1 MRHDDRE
8 HAAQWARTLL
18 TKGEFVVL
26 DSETTGLH
34 GHAEI
39 CSIAIIGPDRRVLLD
54 TLVRP
59 TRPIP
64 RDASAIHGITDAM
77 VQDSPTFAQI
87 SLELRGILSGTTCI
101 IYNADYDTRLME
113 QSCLACGVAIEIPAF
128 AGEYQCAMEMY
139 AAWVGEWSQYHG
151 SYRFQKLPGG
161 DHSAAGDALACLKLM
176 RRMAG
181 TED

>member
-1 MRHDDRE
+1 MRHDDRQ
-8 HAAQWARTLL
+8 HAAQWARQLL
-18 TKGEFVVL
+18 TKGEFVIL
-26 DSETTGLH
+26 DSETTGLS
-34 GHAEI
+34 GTAEI
-39 CSIAIIGPDRRVLLD
+39 VQIAILDPTGRVLLD

-77 VQDSPTFAQI
+77 VQDAPTFAAVAPV
-87 SLELRGILSGTTCI
+87 LRTILSGTTCV

-113 QSCLACGVAIEIPAF
+113 QSSLACGIAIEIPAF

-139 AAWVGEWSQYHG
+139 AAWVGEYSHYHG
-151 SYRFQKLPGG
+151 DYKYQRLPGG
-161 DHSAAGDALACLKLM
+161 DHSAVGDALACLKVM